1 MMTQRMITTQTVDL
15 SPDVDLYEDRDRIIE
30 GIRLALNNSAETAGH
45 EQKALRVEVEVT
57 DDGIDFYGPGVQ
69 VATRR
74 ASITVES
81 ILA

>member
-30 GIRLALNNSAETAGH
+30 GLRLALNNSAETAGH

-57 DDGIDFYGPGVQ
+57 DDGIEFHLPGVGIS
-69 VATRR
+69 ARR